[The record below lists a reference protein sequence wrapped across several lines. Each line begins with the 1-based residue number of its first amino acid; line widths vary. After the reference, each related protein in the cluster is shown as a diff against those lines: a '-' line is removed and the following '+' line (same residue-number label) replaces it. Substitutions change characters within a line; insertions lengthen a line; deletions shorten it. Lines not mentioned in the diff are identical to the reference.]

1 MVSFSK
7 ISVAA
12 YALTTAYAINLAAD
26 DETVK
31 EIELAVYVNDIYSN
45 MMQYLNFRSTH
56 KDQPYPDSVQ
66 QAVMARMFG
75 SPESKWLGQ
84 LTTIPY
90 ATVSM
95 MMTGVPWYSTRLLPA
110 LEKSLAAR
118 DITITYPQSAITHE
132 TVSSTISSKTTPAAP
147 TTSSTTTSAAP
158 TTSST
163 TTSAAPTTSS
173 TTTSAAP
180 TASSTTTSAAPTTS
194 STTTSAAPTSSVVPT
209 TSTTAATTSAPVAWT
224 TLPVEDPM
232 VQSMELAV
240 YVKDINANMQQYLNF
255 QQANPGQPHPPAIA
269 QAVMHAMMGQPES
282 EFMTL
287 LTGIDPATVQM
298 MLSGV
303 PWYSTRL
310 EQALDATF
318 RARHVVVKTAAPG
331 ESSAAASSVVSS
343 TAASSAAA
351 SSAAASSVVS
361 SAPVSSVVASSA
373 AASSVVSS
381 APVSSVAVS
390 SVSAAPTERNTTYG
404 VSTQWTTATSLY
416 HNTTT
421 VNSCPSESAKTATT
435 TTGKTDTLTSTVC
448 DEVCHSKKS
457 EEAKRTAT
465 ATEVNTSTVTATVCD
480 EVCHSKKSEE
490 AKKSATATKVNTST
504 VTETVCDEECRS
516 RKSEEAHK
524 TLTETTTTC
533 TNSAESI
540 NANGKTETKSGK
552 GESNGKA
559 ATTAAET
566 TTATGQA
573 GTTTTGT
580 GTKENAAQKT
590 TSKGEK
596 GSSTAI
602 KVENG
607 STITTLAGPSGVKE
621 QTESAHS
628 SSTKSSNAPN
638 VHVQTAN
645 DASRG
650 VVGASV
656 GLMAMVALLL

>member
-1 MVSFSK
+1 MKLSTSVASLAATAGLAQADQLTPEQNAVLIVLFKDVFKNFPKYGSWFMSSGFGVPNNIIEVYEAAHTYTDDSFSTM
-7 ISVAA
+7 
-12 YALTTAYAINLAAD
+12 LTSLEMSQIMPMVTA
-26 DETVK
+26 
-31 EIELAVYVNDIYSN
+31 
-45 MMQYLNFRSTH
+45 
-56 KDQPYPDSVQ
+56 
-66 QAVMARMFG
+66 
-75 SPESKWLGQ
+75 
-84 LTTIPY
+84 
-90 ATVSM
+90 
-95 MMTGVPWYSTRLLPA
+95 VPWYSSYLSAEVAAALAPFQTTVTHTSSSSPA
-110 LEKSLAAR
+110 APTTTS
-118 DITITYPQSAITHE
+118 TT
-132 TVSSTISSKTTPAAP
+132 SSTTTDAP
-147 TTSSTTTSAAP
+147 TTSSTPTTTAAP
-158 TTSST
+158 
-163 TTSAAPTTSS
+163 
-173 TTTSAAP
+173 
-180 TASSTTTSAAPTTS
+180 
-194 STTTSAAPTSSVVPT
+194 
-209 TSTTAATTSAPVAWT
+209 STTADGWT

-255 QQANPGQPHPPAIA
+255 QQANPGQPYPPAIA

-282 EFMTL
+282 EYMTL

-361 SAPVSSVVASSA
+361 SAPVSSVAASSAPVSSVVASSA

-381 APVSSVAVS
+381 APRVFRCCF

-490 AKKSATATKVNTST
+490 AKKSAAATTTICDEVCESKKSAEATQTATAT
-504 VTETVCDEECRS
+504 V
-516 RKSEEAHK
+516 
-524 TLTETTTTC
+524 TTTT
-533 TNSAESI
+533 
-540 NANGKTETKSGK
+540 GK
-552 GESNGKA
+552 GKA
-559 ATTAAET
+559 ATSGSAAGSAVPT
-566 TTATGQA
+566 TVAQV
-573 GTTTTGT
+573 
-580 GTKENAAQKT
+580 TK
-590 TSKGEK
+590 
-596 GSSTAI
+596 STAVASPAI
-602 KVENG
+602 H
-607 STITTLAGPSGVKE
+607 
-621 QTESAHS
+621 Q
-628 SSTKSSNAPN
+628 
-638 VHVQTAN
+638 QTAN
-645 DASRG
+645 GAVKNAAGFGFG
-650 VVGASV
+650 VLA
-656 GLMAMVALLL
+656 AAALLL